1 MESTTSC
8 LLAETSVSSDGGFDG
23 SMSVTIS
30 FRRRIPRLL
39 QTQGPLTVS
48 MVVPT
53 RTLLVFAV
61 VLSLFLHPRQ
71 LATSLRA
78 ISMASVAAATDRPQL
93 GTGWV
98 AALAHEQDLL
108 GMSGHACPKRDWTTT
123 AGSCEA
129 KPHLQVV
136 ASPAGGRLQTRPRSP
151 LTIGVFL
158 LRSRRASLI
167 ELTDVS
173 HRLRS
178 LRWVSLCAGPL
189 RGPALAKRDRGPLA
203 EFAPAETSF
212 P

>member
-1 MESTTSC
+1 
-8 LLAETSVSSDGGFDG
+8 
-23 SMSVTIS
+23 MSVTIS
-30 FRRRIPRLL
+30 FRRRALRLS
-39 QTQGPLTVS
+39 QTQVPLTVS
-48 MVVPT
+48 MAVPT
-53 RTLLVFAV
+53 RTLLAFGV
-61 VLSLFLHPRQ
+61 VLALFLHARQ

-78 ISMASVAAATDRPQL
+78 VSMASVAAATDRPEL
-93 GTGWV
+93 GTRWV

-108 GMSGHACPKRDWTTT
+108 GMRGHACPKRDWTTT

-151 LTIGVFL
+151 ITIGVFL
-158 LRSRRASLI
+158 MRSRRASLI

-178 LRWVSLCAGPL
+178 LHRVSLCAGPL
-189 RGPALAKRDRGPLA
+189 RGPALANRDRGPFA
-203 EFAPAETSF
+203 GFAPNETSF